1 MKITCLLGS
10 PRKKGN
16 SASIAKRFIE
26 TAESL
31 GAQVQTFTLNEMKF
45 RGCQACMACKTK
57 LDHCALKDDLTEV
70 LDDIRDSDVLILATP
85 TYFHDISAQMKGFI
99 DRTYSYLVPDFLTS
113 ENPSR
118 LSPGKQLVFI
128 QTQAQPD
135 RKLFDNVF
143 PKYEIFFNRYGF
155 KNNHLIRAC
164 GVSDPADVSK
174 REEILKEA
182 EKAAKKIMNPD

>member
-16 SASIAKRFIE
+16 SATIANRFVQ

-31 GAQVQTFTLNEMKF
+31 GAQVKTFALNDMKF

-57 LDHCALKDDLTEV
+57 LDHCAVKDDLTEV
-70 LDDIRDSDVLILATP
+70 LDDIRDSDVLVLATP

-99 DRTYSYLVPDFLTS
+99 DRTYSYLVPDFMTS
-113 ENPSR
+113 KNPSR

-135 RKLFDNVF
+135 RKMFENVF

-164 GVSDPADVSK
+164 GVSGPDDASNQEGV
-174 REEILKEA
+174 LKEA
-182 EKAAKKIMNPD
+182 EETAKKVMNSD